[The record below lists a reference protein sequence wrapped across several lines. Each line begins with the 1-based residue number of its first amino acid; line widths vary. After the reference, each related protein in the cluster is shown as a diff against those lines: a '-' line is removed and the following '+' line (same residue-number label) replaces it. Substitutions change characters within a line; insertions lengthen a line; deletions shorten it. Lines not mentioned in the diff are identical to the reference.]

1 MTFKFGRRTY
11 LLKEDYSEY
20 KNLVAEKIDREFEWE
35 MKENG

>member
-11 LLKEDYSEY
+11 EIMFYM
-20 KNLVAEKIDREFEWE
+20 DREFERE